1 MNKEKNNNEK
11 TIKNKAI
18 TIRIEQTV
26 LEQYNN
32 KLEQIYY
39 KENHR
44 KQSSTINTMLK
55 QFNKQDTNKLREY
68 IKKDI
73 PILNLTVEQIQEY
86 QQKITEKDNEIQSIQ
101 NVMQEKITTL
111 TSSHNQEIQE
121 KEKTITALESSQK
134 QLEKTITK
142 KYKDEIQTLKNAI
155 KQNQTTADEKITSL
169 TSSHNH
175 EIQAL
180 KQIIAEKEK
189 TITDKDN
196 TIEKQQKTIDT
207 LNTELTQS
215 HKDVRTARSDYK
227 HQTENL
233 NKLQQEYN
241 DIQNENKDYT
251 VAFAEIKKMSI
262 LERIIK
268 KYPKKMLELSDG
280 N

>member
-1 MNKEKNNNEK
+1 MENEKNNKEK

-32 KLEQIYY
+32 KLEQIYH
-39 KENHR
+39 KKNHR
-44 KQSSTINTMLK
+44 KQSSTINDILK
-55 QFNKQDTNKLREY
+55 QFNKQDTDKLREY

-73 PILNLTVEQIQEY
+73 PILNLTIEQIQEY

-101 NVMQEKITTL
+101 NVMQEKIASL

-134 QLEKTITK
+134 QLEQTITE

-169 TSSHNH
+169 TSSHNQ

-262 LERIIK
+262 LERIRK